1 MKLSS
6 KLHLNKGLFKKM
18 NYEFPNIYN
27 INDVLWAIEGRD
39 EFVVAKKE
47 GYTVINYNVMMSD
60 TFPPVVRPLPVTSVI
75 DLDHYECQLSA
86 IRRECRGII
95 FDSVTGNIIRRPF
108 HKFFNVNEREETQD
122 HVVDMSRPHVILE
135 KLDGSMIAVFAHEGK
150 LIWGTKMVAQDF
162 HELVE
167 QFVKESDI
175 DYEGFCWDL
184 INSGHT
190 PIFEWMHPQKR
201 IVIDYGKEPTLSLT
215 AIRNIVT
222 GAYVPL

>member
-1 MKLSS
+1 MDIDEVI
-6 KLHLNKGLFKKM
+6 M
-18 NYEFPNIYN
+18 NYKFPLIRNIS
-27 INDVLWAIEGRD
+27 DVLPAIEGRD
-39 EFVVAKKE
+39 EFVVAEKE
-47 GYTVINYNVMMSD
+47 GYTVINYNVMMAD
-60 TFPPVVRPLPVTSVI
+60 TFPDVVLADPDRP
-75 DLDHYECQLSA
+75 DLAAVARHAML
-86 IRRECRGII
+86 RRECRGII
-95 FDSVTGNIIRRPF
+95 FDSKTGDIIRRPF

-122 HVVDMSRPHVILE
+122 HVVDLSRPHAILE

-162 HELVE
+162 HEQVE

-175 DYEGFCWDL
+175 DYESFCWEL

-201 IVIDYGKEPTLSLT
+201 IVIDYGKEPTLTLT

>member
-1 MKLSS
+1 
-6 KLHLNKGLFKKM
+6 M
-18 NYEFPNIYN
+18 NYEFPLIRNIS
-27 INDVLWAIEGRD
+27 DVLPAIEGRD
-39 EFVVAKKE
+39 EFVVAEKE
-47 GYTVINYNVMMSD
+47 GYTVINYNVMMAD
-60 TFPPVVRPLPVTSVI
+60 TFPDVVSDRETISGAKI
-75 DLDHYECQLSA
+75 QNFDAA

-95 FDSVTGNIIRRPF
+95 FDSETGDIVRRPF

-122 HVVDMSRPHVILE
+122 HVVDLSRPHAILE

-162 HELVE
+162 HEQVE
-167 QFVKESDI
+167 QFAKESNI
-175 DYEGFCWDL
+175 DYEGFCWEL

-201 IVIDYGKEPTLSLT
+201 IVIDYGKEPTLTLT